1 MIYIRPQYRQQF
13 EKERSPDDFFAIE
26 GEISKQLHNRKTL
39 KFERGGKSFFIKCHA
54 GIGWLE
60 IIKNLAN
67 LRLPVLGARTEWLA
81 IQRVTELGVSTLTA
95 VGYGVEGINPACQR
109 SFLIT
114 EDLGPNISLEI
125 LTKDWSTRRPDISLK
140 RALIRELADMARR
153 LHENGVNHRDFYICH
168 FLLRLP
174 DGAEAVNPENLQV
187 YLIDLHRVQR
197 RRVTPQRW
205 IVKDIAGLL
214 FSSMDIGLT
223 KRDLFRFMR
232 AYRDKPLRTTLGT
245 DRRFW
250 RKVQNR
256 ALKLYR
262 SHWNKEPGMLVGFIN
277 Q

>member
-13 EKERSPDDFFAIE
+13 EKERSVDDFFAIE

-39 KFERGGKSFFIKCHA
+39 KFERGGKGFFIKCHA

-60 IIKNLAN
+60 IIKNLTN

-81 IQRVTELGVSTLTA
+81 IQRVAELGVSTLTA
-95 VGYGVEGINPACQR
+95 VGYGVEGIDPARQR

-114 EDLGPNISLEI
+114 EDLGPNISLEK
-125 LTKDWSTRRPDISLK
+125 LTKDWRSRPPDVQLK
-140 RALIRELADMARR
+140 RTLIRKLADMARR

-174 DGAEAVNPENLQV
+174 DGVEALNPENLQV

-197 RRVTPQRW
+197 RSVTPQRW
-205 IVKDIAGLL
+205 IVKDIGGLF

-223 KRDLFRFMR
+223 NRDLLRFMK
-232 AYRDKPLRTTLGT
+232 AYRGKPLRTTLER

-262 SHWNKEPGMLVGFIN
+262 SHWNKEPGR
-277 Q
+277 QTTY